1 MIMKIKALNI
11 SKENFVKYGK
21 LVSVPK
27 NKPTS
32 EDATYKFWS
41 NLADYS
47 IDGNTEIGLCT
58 VYKQNDNII
67 TGVERH
73 LETPE
78 ILIAIDAPFILPLLM
93 EGESEENMMAF
104 KVDVGEAVVI
114 DNGVWHGACLPVGK
128 ETASYF
134 VIFRLNTPAEDV
146 YKKNISPITI
156 EM

>member
-1 MIMKIKALNI
+1 MAMKIKALNV
-11 SKENFVKYGK
+11 SKENFEKYGK

-27 NKPTS
+27 HKPTS

-58 VYKQNDNII
+58 VYRQNESII

-78 ILIAIDAPFILPLLM
+78 ILIPIDAPFILPLLM
-93 EGESEENMMAF
+93 EGKSEENMMAF

-114 DNGVWHGACLPVGK
+114 DNGVWHGACLPFGK

-134 VIFRLNTPAEDV
+134 VIFRLNTPSEDV